1 MLGVALAQSSR
12 ALLMSAPH
20 LVYGTAWKKEETA
33 YYVSEAVKAGF
44 RCIDTACQPR
54 HYNEA
59 GVGIGWTA
67 AAEELGLK
75 RSDIWLQT
83 KYTPIGGQ
91 DPNNVP
97 YDPKSPVAE
106 QIRTSLGVSLKN
118 LKTEYLDSWVMH
130 SPLNSIEE
138 TVAAWRVMEEA
149 VDEGRV
155 HQLGISNCY
164 SLDNFRYLYQN
175 ARIKPK
181 VLQNRFYSDSNFD
194 TELRKFCK
202 ENGVK
207 YQSFW
212 TLTANRHALATTE
225 VKELAAQYDL
235 TAQTYMFAFLMSLG
249 YITPLSGTTSRMH
262 MAQDVAIMERMQGGE
277 VFFQND
283 EELRKFAQIL
293 GMPDL

>member
-12 ALLMSAPH
+12 ALLMNAPH

-149 VDEGRV
+149 VDEGTV

-181 VLQNRFYSDSNFD
+181 VGFDWAPYMTFNLHMSELCTLFFDLSEIRRFYKIDSIPIRTLIPSFASFA
-194 TELRKFCK
+194 RK
-202 ENGVK
+202 
-207 YQSFW
+207 
-212 TLTANRHALATTE
+212 
-225 VKELAAQYDL
+225 
-235 TAQTYMFAFLMSLG
+235 
-249 YITPLSGTTSRMH
+249 
-262 MAQDVAIMERMQGGE
+262 ME
-277 VFFQND
+277 
-283 EELRKFAQIL
+283 
-293 GMPDL
+293 